1 VGGIKMAA
9 KLIIVEGLP
18 GSGKSTAAQMV
29 FGILKGKGVNVEL
42 FSEGNYNHPADYDG
56 VAYFDEED
64 FRILEE
70 SHKERKGL
78 LDRIKIKYYNGYL
91 IPFIKAVKEQ
101 KLLSYSDELFEKIA
115 KNDIYELPIELH
127 RELILKRWREFTQT
141 ALGEDKVYIFECCFI
156 QNPVTVT
163 MIKSN
168 LQKEVSIDYVNSLEN
183 IIKPLEPVLIYVE
196 QKSIKDSFSR
206 AAAERPKDWFEFF
219 KDYYT
224 NQGYGLASN
233 LKDFEGVMEVL
244 EARKKLEEEI
254 YDSLNIK
261 KYKIDNT
268 EFDEEILRERVSAV
282 LDI

>member
-1 VGGIKMAA
+1 MGA

-29 FGILKGKGVNVEL
+29 YDILKIKGVNAEL

-70 SHKERKGL
+70 SHKEKKDL
-78 LDRIKIKYYNGYL
+78 LDKIKIKYYNGYL
-91 IPFIKAVKEQ
+91 ILFIKAVKEQ
-101 KLLSYSDELFEKIA
+101 KLLSYNDELFERIA

-127 RELILKRWREFTQT
+127 KELILKRWREFTST
-141 ALGEDKVYIFECCFI
+141 ALVEDKIYIFECCFI

-163 MIKSN
+163 MIKGN
-168 LQKEVSIDYVNSLEN
+168 LSKGGSIDYVNSLEN

-196 QKSIKDSFSR
+196 QKSIKDSFNK

-219 KDYYT
+219 KDYYI
-224 NQGYGLASN
+224 NQGYGLANN
-233 LKDFEGVMEVL
+233 LKDFEGVVRIL
-244 EARKKLEEEI
+244 EARKKLEDEI
-254 YDSLNIK
+254 YDSLKIK

-268 EFDEEILRERVSAV
+268 EFDAEILKERVGAV